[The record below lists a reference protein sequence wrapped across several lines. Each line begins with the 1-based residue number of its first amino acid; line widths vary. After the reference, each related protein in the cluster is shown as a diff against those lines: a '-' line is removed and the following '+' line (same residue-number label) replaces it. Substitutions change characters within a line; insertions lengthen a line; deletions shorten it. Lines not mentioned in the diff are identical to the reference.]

1 MTDKVHFPG
10 EWAPHDCVWTAWP
23 SDASLWEDN
32 LAPARAEVAAMVR
45 AIAAPDAKVQGE
57 TVKLLCR
64 GNEVH
69 ASAMDSLKDL
79 VVAAQVD
86 LIEAPIGDI
95 WLRDTGPIFVERDG
109 APLAARFRFNGWGG
123 KYELPDDDKI
133 AAIVAD
139 RAGVPSKTF
148 EIVLEGG
155 AIDGDGEGTI
165 LTTRQCLLNNN
176 RNPGMSEADIEAVLR
191 DALGVEK
198 IIWLE
203 EGLLNDHTDGH
214 VDNIARFIAPG
225 KIVCMRPFGDDDPNA
240 AIYADIVSLLK
251 NSTHTAGR
259 RIEIIEIPSPGL
271 VAGEDGAPVPA
282 SHVNFYIAN
291 RSVVMPVYAETDE
304 QREAADKAEKILSAV
319 IDRPH
324 FFALSARHL
333 LTGGGSFHCITQQQP
348 FFGKE

>member
-10 EWAPHDCVWTAWP
+10 EWSPHDCVWTAWP

-45 AIAAPDAKVQGE
+45 AIAAPDAKVKGE
-57 TVKLLCR
+57 TVRLLCR
-64 GNEVH
+64 GVEAR
-69 ASAMDSLKDL
+69 ASAADSLNNL
-79 VVAAQVD
+79 VDAVQFD

-95 WLRDTGPIFVERDG
+95 WLRDTGPIFVERG
-109 APLAARFRFNGWGG
+109 NALSAARFRFNGWGG
-123 KYELPDDDKI
+123 KYQLPDDDKI

-139 RAGVPSKTF
+139 RAGVPAHTF
-148 EIVLEGG
+148 DMVLEGG
-155 AIDGDGEGTI
+155 AIDCDGEGTI
-165 LTTRQCLLNNN
+165 LTTRQCLQNKN
-176 RNPGMSEADIEAVLR
+176 RNPDMSEADIEAVLR

-198 IIWLE
+198 IIWLD

-225 KIVCMRPFGDDDPNA
+225 KVVCMRPFGNDDPNA
-240 AIYADIVSLLK
+240 VLYAGIVAALE
-251 NSTHTAGR
+251 NATDAYGR
-259 RIEIIEIPSPGL
+259 PLEIVEIPSPGL
-271 VAGEDGAPVPA
+271 IAGEDGAPVPA

-291 RSVVMPVYAETDE
+291 RSVVMPIYAETDE
-304 QREAADKAEKILSAV
+304 QREAAQTAEQILRDA

-324 FFALSARHL
+324 FFALPARHL